1 MSYAQRVQ
9 YLRAFSQQNTIRFVL
24 DTVADE
30 AIVPDENGYFA
41 QLDLDKLKLNI
52 SAENPMSEKLIQS
65 CQKAFKQVYSMF
77 GWDKSNGAWNMFK
90 KFLIEGYLSFEIIYD
105 DLDNPKKIIGF
116 KYIDPAT
123 LEPSIEID
131 EEGREVKVWY
141 QNKGDAEQRI
151 IPDVNLIYIAWPSGL
166 IGESSRISYL
176 EGLTR
181 SYNMLMQIEN
191 SRMIWNI

>member
-65 CQKAFKQVYSMF
+65 C
-77 GWDKSNGAWNMFK
+77 
-90 KFLIEGYLSFEIIYD
+90 
-105 DLDNPKKIIGF
+105 
-116 KYIDPAT
+116 
-123 LEPSIEID
+123 
-131 EEGREVKVWY
+131 
-141 QNKGDAEQRI
+141 
-151 IPDVNLIYIAWPSGL
+151 
-166 IGESSRISYL
+166 
-176 EGLTR
+176 
-181 SYNMLMQIEN
+181 
-191 SRMIWNI
+191 